1 MNDLLDSIKN
11 ERRLNLGKR
20 FNRWITA
27 QWGYERGSLNKW
39 RVDGLRAMREIT
51 ESILLDPKNEYFT
64 YEHNKLVSSQDDI
77 FGNTIH
83 IDTFIFKE
91 LLRDCRLNELLLSK
105 REC

>member
-1 MNDLLDSIKN
+1 MNYLLESIKN

-27 QWGYERGSLNKW
+27 QWCYESGSFNKL
-39 RVDGLRAMREIT
+39 RVSEERAIREIT

-64 YEHNKLVSSQDDI
+64 YEHNKLVSSQDDGKFF

-91 LLRDCRLNELLLSK
+91 LLRDCRLKELGV
-105 REC
+105 